1 MTTEHERRA
10 DLFGSQ
16 VRILV
21 GPAASSATTSPE
33 LAALSAEMLL
43 RNHHR
48 LFTRFDPDSELS
60 RLNAAEATTVPA
72 SPTML
77 AFLDAA
83 RWAFARSEGLVDA
96 TMIDA
101 VEAGGYRDSLEVKP
115 VADELTAA
123 IVAAPG
129 RRPAL
134 PRESPSWE
142 KIELDVAA
150 GTVTRPRGVRFDS
163 GGITKGQ
170 AADAAA
176 AMLTA
181 FSSFAV
187 DCGGDLRIGGTDGA
201 PRRVEVADPFTGGVD
216 STFELSSGA
225 VATSGIGRRLW
236 AADGS
241 FAHHLIDPGR
251 GVPAWTG
258 LVQATAVAP
267 RALDAE
273 VLAKAALLAG
283 PAGAS
288 RWLERWGGVVFNDA
302 GDRIVFG
309 PLIDE
314 LAPSGALEA
323 A

>member
-1 MTTEHERRA
+1 VTAEHEKRA

-21 GPAASSATTSPE
+21 GPAAPAASTSPE
-33 LAALSAEMLL
+33 LAALSALTVL
-43 RNHHR
+43 RKQHR
-48 LFTRFDPDSELS
+48 LLTRFDPESELS
-60 RLNAAEATTVPA
+60 RLNAAEATTISA

-101 VEAGGYRDSLEVKP
+101 VEAGGYRESLEVKP
-115 VADELTAA
+115 AADELPAA
-123 IVAAPG
+123 IASAPRRRAALG
-129 RRPAL
+129 RAT
-134 PRESPSWE
+134 SPWE
-142 KIELDVAA
+142 RIELDFDA
-150 GTVTRPRGVRFDS
+150 GTVTRPPGVRFDS

-170 AADAAA
+170 AADAIA
-176 AMLTA
+176 AMLAA
-181 FSSFAV
+181 FRTFAV
-187 DCGGDLRIGGTDGA
+187 DCGGELRIGGTEGS
-201 PRRVEVADPFTGGVD
+201 PRTVEVANPFTGEID
-216 STFELSSGA
+216 STFELCSGA

-236 AADGS
+236 ATDGS

-251 GVPAWTG
+251 GIPAWTG

-273 VLAKAALLAG
+273 VLAKAALLSG

-314 LAPSGALEA
+314 LAPMGSLEA